1 MKNSG
6 RYHTNK
12 RQGARAFRHEV
23 SRTHPRNVAQAPR
36 RGGWRL

>member
-1 MKNSG
+1 MRNG
-6 RYHTNK
+6 RYPVNK

-23 SRTHPRNVAQAPR
+23 GRTHPKNVAMAPR